1 MTIKKALITILFFLI
16 LPGCERKDII
26 KAYTFTDMSKAR
38 YFFYKIQREDSIVDI
53 NVKGYMDGS
62 LGFLGKGLCFDSTE
76 FKARKRPIKLDSL
89 SNRFYTI
96 YTDSLKVKEVEE
108 GTQAG
113 LILALEFIP
122 GTAKKGKIE
131 VVFRE
136 HGYGF

>member
-1 MTIKKALITILFFLI
+1 
-16 LPGCERKDII
+16 
-26 KAYTFTDMSKAR
+26 MSKVR
-38 YFFYKIQREDSIVDI
+38 YFFYKIQREDSVVDI

-62 LGFLGKGLCFDSTE
+62 LGFLGKGLCFDTTE

-89 SNRFYTI
+89 ASRI
-96 YTDSLKVKEVEE
+96 YTVHTDSIKVKEVEE